1 MLPSTCPRAASPN
14 AGKIRNAL
22 TEGLRKK
29 LGDFVTQL
37 PAEEM
42 DHAVEIAQQAYMAEK
57 GVASYEVVE
66 LREDEESE
74 DLLELNPYNTVP
86 TLVDRDLVVYDPR
99 IILEYIDERYPHPPL
114 MPVDPV
120 LRAQYRL
127 AIFRME
133 SDLYALCDDLE
144 STPAVAR
151 KARERM
157 IELLTQLAAEFSPRE
172 YIGEEFSLVDCTLA
186 PILWRLDHYGVK
198 LPERHGKQLS
208 RYAQR
213 LFARPAFAESLSAI
227 EADMGQGDAG

>member
-1 MLPSTCPRAASPN
+1 MASRSATITLYSRP
-14 AGKIRNAL
+14 GCVHSHRVRLI
-22 TEGLRKK
+22 
-29 LGDFVTQL
+29 
-37 PAEEM
+37 
-42 DHAVEIAQQAYMAEK
+42 MAEK
-57 GVASYEVVE
+57 GVASYNVVE

-133 SDLYALCDDLE
+133 SDLYDLCEDLE
-144 STPAVAR
+144 GTPAVAR

-157 IELLTQLAAEFSPRE
+157 TQLLTTLAAEFSPRE

-186 PILWRLDHYGVK
+186 PILWRLEHYNVK
-198 LPERHGKQLS
+198 LPERHAKTLS

-213 LFARPAFAESLSAI
+213 LFARPAFAESLSAV
-227 EADMGQGDAG
+227 EAEMGSLPAAR

>member
-1 MLPSTCPRAASPN
+1 MASRSSTITLYSREACVHSHRV
-14 AGKIRNAL
+14 RL
-22 TEGLRKK
+22 
-29 LGDFVTQL
+29 V
-37 PAEEM
+37 
-42 DHAVEIAQQAYMAEK
+42 MAEK
-57 GVASYEVVE
+57 GVANYDIVE

-74 DLLELNPYNTVP
+74 DLLQLNPYNTVP
-86 TLVDRDLVVYDPR
+86 TLVDRELVVYDPR

-157 IELLTQLAAEFSPRE
+157 TELLTTLATDFSARK

-186 PILWRLDHYGVK
+186 PILWRLDHYQVK
-198 LPERHGKQLS
+198 LPERRAKQLS
-208 RYAQR
+208 SYARR
-213 LFARPAFAESLSAI
+213 LFKRPAFAESLTGI
-227 EADMGQGDAG
+227 EADMGQIDAS

>member
-1 MLPSTCPRAASPN
+1 MASRSATITLYSRP
-14 AGKIRNAL
+14 GCVHSHRVRLI
-22 TEGLRKK
+22 
-29 LGDFVTQL
+29 
-37 PAEEM
+37 
-42 DHAVEIAQQAYMAEK
+42 MAEK
-57 GVASYEVVE
+57 GVASYKVVE

-133 SDLYALCDDLE
+133 ADLYELCEDLDG
-144 STPAVAR
+144 TPAVAR

-157 IELLTQLAAEFSPRE
+157 TELLTTLAADFSPRE

-186 PILWRLDHYGVK
+186 PILWRLEHYGVK
-198 LPERHGKQLS
+198 LPPRHAKTLAS
-208 RYAQR
+208 YAQR
-213 LFARPAFAESLSAI
+213 LFARPAFAESLSAV
-227 EADMGQGDAG
+227 EAEMGELPPKR

>member
-1 MLPSTCPRAASPN
+1 MAARSATITLYSRP
-14 AGKIRNAL
+14 GCVHSHRVRL
-22 TEGLRKK
+22 
-29 LGDFVTQL
+29 V
-37 PAEEM
+37 
-42 DHAVEIAQQAYMAEK
+42 MAEK
-57 GVASYEVVE
+57 GVDSYNVVE

-86 TLVDRDLVVYDPR
+86 TLVDRELVVYDPR

-133 SDLYALCDDLE
+133 SDLYELCADLD

-157 IELLTQLAAEFSPRE
+157 TELLTTLAADFSPRE
-172 YIGEEFSLVDCTLA
+172 YVGEEYSLVDCTLA
-186 PILWRLDHYGVK
+186 PILWRLDYYGVRV
-198 LPERHGKQLS
+198 PQRHAKTLT
-208 RYAQR
+208 RYAER
-213 LFARPAFAESLSAI
+213 LFARPAFAQSLSAL
-227 EADMGQGDAG
+227 EAEMGTLPAAR